1 MAAVAVPCWFSHRC
15 LRSAPALLVA
25 ALLMIASIAPARA
38 ERADSSQPLAFDAG
52 RMVLDGKRKVR
63 VLSGGVEISRGT
75 LLLKAAQVE
84 LKETPQGGQFAI
96 ATAADGQFVTF
107 RQKREGVDETVEGQS
122 RRIEYDSVSET
133 VRFIGQAQV
142 RVLRAGAPADQVSGQ
157 TIVYDHGRDVFEVQ
171 GGTSASA
178 QPAAPGAAS
187 GRVRGVLTP
196 RPAGAASRP
205 AGADAVAEGAR

>member
-1 MAAVAVPCWFSHRC
+1 
-15 LRSAPALLVA
+15 
-25 ALLMIASIAPARA
+25 MIASIAPARA

-96 ATAADGQFVTF
+96 ATAADGQLVTF

-205 AGADAVAEGAR
+205 AGADAAAEGAR

>member
-1 MAAVAVPCWFSHRC
+1 
-15 LRSAPALLVA
+15 
-25 ALLMIASIAPARA
+25 MIASIAPARA

-142 RVLRAGAPADQVSGQ
+142 RVLRAGAADQVSGQ

-171 GGTSASA
+171 GGVPASA
-178 QPAAPGAAS
+178 QPAAPGAAGS
-187 GRVRGVLTP
+187 RVRGVLTP

-205 AGADAVAEGAR
+205 AGADAAAEGSR

>member
-1 MAAVAVPCWFSHRC
+1 
-15 LRSAPALLVA
+15 
-25 ALLMIASIAPARA
+25 MIASIAPARA

-157 TIVYDHGRDVFEVQ
+157 TIVYDHGRDVFGRDGVFMLCRNLQQAENRV
-171 GGTSASA
+171 G
-178 QPAAPGAAS
+178 QPAEKPHQ
-187 GRVRGVLTP
+187 
-196 RPAGAASRP
+196 RPAQRHAHPHRP
-205 AGADAVAEGAR
+205 DHPHGNRGPAWA

>member
-15 LRSAPALLVA
+15 LRSAPALLA
-25 ALLMIASIAPARA
+25 ATLLMIASIAPARA

-107 RQKREGVDETVEGQS
+107 RQKREGLDEHVEGQAE
-122 RRIEYDSVSET
+122 RIEYDTRAEKVLLS
-133 VRFIGQAQV
+133 GQAAMRRLRGT
-142 RVLRAGAPADQVSGQ
+142 RVADEVTGHLIRYDNVAELYEIDGRRPAGGAPA
-157 TIVYDHGRDVFEVQ
+157 
-171 GGTSASA
+171 SASA
-178 QPAAPGAAS
+178 PAPAGRVKGTLEPREAAPG
-187 GRVRGVLTP
+187 
-196 RPAGAASRP
+196 GAK
-205 AGADAVAEGAR
+205 

>member
-1 MAAVAVPCWFSHRC
+1 
-15 LRSAPALLVA
+15 
-25 ALLMIASIAPARA
+25 MIASIAPARA

-96 ATAADGQFVTF
+96 ATATDGQFVTF

-196 RPAGAASRP
+196 RPTGAASRP
-205 AGADAVAEGAR
+205 AGADAAAEGAR